1 MATSYAVDYN
11 LQKMKP
17 FQISIW
23 NGLVMGGGVGI
34 SQYAPIRIA
43 TDNTVWAMPE
53 TKIGFFA
60 DRGASYFLTKGKNNE
75 GLGIYL
81 ALTGQT
87 IKGKNLVWCGIA
99 THFVP

>member
-1 MATSYAVDYN
+1 MMSGTGGKAFCAGGNLKGLYDSLNGKESKDKNLKQTFLATSYAVDYN

-43 TDNTVWAMPE
+43 TDNTV
-53 TKIGFFA
+53 
-60 DRGASYFLTKGKNNE
+60 
-75 GLGIYL
+75 
-81 ALTGQT
+81 
-87 IKGKNLVWCGIA
+87 
-99 THFVP
+99 